1 MAVSLEEEGKD
12 RERWGFQGDPKRLI
26 CSERFLVLEINVVE
40 YCLWVQ
46 GDSKIRSHWITVS
59 CCFPATLYPWTSSF
73 LSIPSTHSCSQP
85 ISRSIEH
92 IILSFLCLHW
102 WKKQGSLSFPYLS
115 NLTAAD
121 GAHVAIRGKVTG
133 TSFRGRG
140 IGVTGAKPGCT
151 ATGKSWSA
159 EFTFLEAS
167 VKEKVSAGD
176 WDLKNA

>member
-12 RERWGFQGDPKRLI
+12 REQWDFQGESKRLI

-46 GDSKIRSHWITVS
+46 GDSKIRSHWITV
-59 CCFPATLYPWTSSF
+59 CWYFPATLYPWTSSF

-102 WKKQGSLSFPYLS
+102 WKKRGSLSFPYLS
-115 NLTAAD
+115 RLTASD
-121 GAHVAIRGKVTG
+121 GAQLPSGMKWLGPLAGIEGWGLLGPNRVAQ
-133 TSFRGRG
+133 
-140 IGVTGAKPGCT
+140 
-151 ATGKSWSA
+151 
-159 EFTFLEAS
+159 L
-167 VKEKVSAGD
+167 
-176 WDLKNA
+176 